1 MAVEIIHRGKNT
13 AKIEILYQFS
23 KDEPL
28 SMVSPLR
35 YSFNKDTEAK
45 IEFMGN
51 LYTPVNIHIGPK
63 IHKTNDLDHECEMV
77 LEASYQETKR
87 LFICIGLKFE
97 TDLQNAEWIFP
108 LKSASLESM
117 VSKCQK
123 NHLYQTKGGNHVCVC
138 TRSLVVNGVRPPMT
152 NTPKGFYGDII
163 DTNSFDVLSLLH
175 SSADSGIKKVESKT
189 TNLVFKKKLLGL
201 NEDVR
206 EGFLTNKDGKEE
218 DTYMECKLL
227 EEDATDT
234 NEVYED
240 VAIVPLKTNTY
251 ERSISMF
258 THLLHFSLIIFG
270 GFIIMPFLFITLFS
284 KDSFLINGN
293 PNMLSTVV
301 RYFSTVVFFIGGI
314 IMMVTGL
321 SQNKYD
327 TSKNLNYDKMSS
339 GMLTTIIGLYFVV
352 FHMCF
357 SIGMF
362 AWKMIEF
369 DKFKT
374 MFNKDQLGVPSSF
387 DILNGMFATTFA
399 DQS

>member
-1 MAVEIIHRGKNT
+1 
-13 AKIEILYQFS
+13 
-23 KDEPL
+23 
-28 SMVSPLR
+28 
-35 YSFNKDTEAK
+35 
-45 IEFMGN
+45 
-51 LYTPVNIHIGPK
+51 
-63 IHKTNDLDHECEMV
+63 MV
-77 LEASYQETKR
+77 LEASYQDTKR

-97 TDLQNAEWIFP
+97 TDLQNTEWIFP

-138 TRSLVVNGVRPPMT
+138 TRSLLVNGVRPPMT
-152 NTPKGFYGDII
+152 TTPKGFYGDII
-163 DTNSFDVLSLLH
+163 DTDSFDVLSLLH

-189 TNLVFKKKLLGL
+189 TNLVFKKKLFGL
-201 NEDVR
+201 NEDNLQ
-206 EGFLTNKDGKEE
+206 EGFITNKGGKED

-270 GFIIMPFLFITLFS
+270 GFIIMPFLFITLFN
-284 KDSFLINGN
+284 KDSFLTNGSQN
-293 PNMLSTVV
+293 LLSMVV
-301 RYFSTVVFFIGGI
+301 RYFSTVVFFVGGL

-352 FHMCF
+352 FHLCF

-374 MFNKDQLGVPSSF
+374 MFNKDELGIASAF